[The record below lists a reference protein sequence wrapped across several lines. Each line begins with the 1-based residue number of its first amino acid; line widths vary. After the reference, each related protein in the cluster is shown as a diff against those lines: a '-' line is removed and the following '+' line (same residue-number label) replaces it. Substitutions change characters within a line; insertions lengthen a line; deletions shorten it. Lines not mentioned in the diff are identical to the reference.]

1 MENSVVKKGGAKEKS
16 ENEREMEG
24 ALIYEKPDGGW
35 GWIVV
40 LGVALMNMTAQSL
53 VSSFG
58 LLFGDWLEARGEST
72 TRAAIIMSVMVATT
86 NLSGLMTG
94 PVIRRFSYRKVAMT
108 GGILTASGIVI
119 TSRCDEIWQVIIC
132 YSMMAGLGLGFIL
145 PSSFVAIN
153 AYFTEKRG
161 RAVGFSLAGTG
172 IGQMLMPQAVRALL
186 DEYGFRGAM
195 LILGAVA
202 SHSIAGSAVFHPV
215 HWHAR
220 VREPAPGEEGGGG
233 GKEMPLLGIATLI
246 EQPESK
252 SERLHPPLAAGDAEE
267 EAEDEVA
274 DLRGR
279 MLRRASSSAGQSLR
293 PVSVERRRSSL
304 TPPPRWMTRKASCVS
319 VTSVDVGLPVE
330 MLAGLSI
337 EELPKE
343 EGAKKKGCWDKVVA
357 FMDLNLLGDPVFVN
371 VVVGLALVYSAG
383 INFAMVF
390 PFYLSSIGF
399 SKAETATCMSTLAGA
414 DILSRVALPS
424 ITDKLGA
431 GNRKTF
437 LVGVVCLAISRSV
450 IAELRDY
457 YTLLI
462 VSAICGFVRG
472 STVVNFNLSI
482 AEHCSSAQLPAA
494 LGINMVMKGVSILI
508 LGPVL
513 GWVRDYSGSYSLCIH
528 VPNTL
533 LLLTGAFWVAEM
545 IIVSRRRNATANGD
559 CKKLPNSYGKK
570 KGDVSAF
577 SRQ

>member
-1 MENSVVKKGGAKEKS
+1 MDNSVLKKCGKNGN
-16 ENEREMEG
+16 ENEN
-24 ALIYEKPDGGW
+24 AIIYEKPDGGW

-58 LLFGDWLEARGEST
+58 LLFGDWLEAKGEST
-72 TRAAIIMSVMVATT
+72 TGAAIIMSVMVATT

-108 GGILTASGIVI
+108 GGILTASGIMI
-119 TSRCDEIWQVIIC
+119 TSRCETTWQVIIC

-220 VREPAPGEEGGGG
+220 AREPAAGEEGRGGGEEGG
-233 GKEMPLLGIATLI
+233 
-246 EQPESK
+246 K
-252 SERLHPPLAAGDAEE
+252 SEVGTLLEHPRGERHPAGDAEE
-267 EAEDEVA
+267 EAEDELP
-274 DLRGR
+274 DLRGQR
-279 MLRRASSSAGQSLR
+279 LRRESYSPASVAGGQRSIT
-293 PVSVERRRSSL
+293 VERRRSSL

-330 MLAGLSI
+330 VLAGLSVEDI
-337 EELPKE
+337 PGGAGE
-343 EGAKKKGCWDKVVA
+343 EGEGSVWDRIVA

-390 PFYLSSIGF
+390 PFYLTSIGF
-399 SKAETATCMSTLAGA
+399 TKAETATCMSTLAGA

-431 GNRKTF
+431 GNRRTF

-450 IAELRDY
+450 IAELTDY
-457 YTLLI
+457 YNLLI

-472 STVVNFNLSI
+472 STIVNFNLSI

-508 LGPVL
+508 LGPIL

-533 LLLTGAFWVAEM
+533 LLLTSAFWLAEI
-545 IIVSRRRNATANGD
+545 IIVHRRRNAVNHRD
-559 CKKLPNSYGKK
+559 CQKKSSSVELK
-570 KGDVSAF
+570 A
-577 SRQ
+577 RRCLCL